1 MKKDKFKTDQK
12 SHVNVSK
19 QEKNLQY
26 FFLKD
31 KIAAGRNTLSQ
42 KQDLWLSVFIAFCFV
57 ILVVLFTVA
66 FILNSENPLIG
77 LILDLPGKL
86 PGCG

>member
-31 KIAAGRNTLSQ
+31 KIAAGRNTLSK
-42 KQDLWLSVFIAFCFV
+42 KQDLWLSIFIAICVV
-57 ILVVLFTVA
+57 ILVILFTVA
-66 FILNSENPLIG
+66 FILNRETPLIG
-77 LILDLPGKL
+77 FAFSAMRGALKFG
-86 PGCG
+86 